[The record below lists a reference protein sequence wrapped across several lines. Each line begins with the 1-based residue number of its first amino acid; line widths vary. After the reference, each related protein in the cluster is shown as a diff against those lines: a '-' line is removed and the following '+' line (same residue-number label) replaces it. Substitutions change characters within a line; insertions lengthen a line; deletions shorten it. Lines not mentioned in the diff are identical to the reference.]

1 MVDSTSNAAGPGP
14 RVGVVGI
21 GHGVFG
27 RRSDASVQELAF
39 EAYRAALQDGG
50 LAPDAIDASVIG
62 AVPEYHKQRSVGG
75 VVQEYL
81 NLNPQPTWLT
91 EVACASGS
99 AAIRTA
105 WMAIRSGLHGVVAV
119 IGCQKMTELTT
130 AEILALMGRVGD
142 VQWESVF
149 GTTFPGYYA
158 MFAERHRHEFGTSE
172 EQLAL
177 VAVKNH
183 YYGARNDKALFRKEV
198 TVAKAL
204 ASEPVAS
211 PLRVYDC
218 CANAD
223 GAACLI
229 LAGEERIEELGARDR
244 AVWLDGLGC
253 ATASMSVLRRPHLTG
268 LPSAVDAAQQ
278 AYAMAGVTA
287 ADIDVADVHDCF
299 TIAEIMAYEDL
310 GFCAKGEG
318 GRFIEEK
325 QSYVGG
331 STPVNTDGGLKAK
344 GHPIGATGV
353 SMAYEI
359 VRQLRGECGDRQVPG
374 AAVGLTHNVGG
385 IGQYCF
391 VNVFRRG

>member
-1 MVDSTSNAAGPGP
+1 MA

-21 GHGVFG
+21 GHGIFG
-27 RRSDASVQELAF
+27 RRSDATVQELAF
-39 EAYRAALQDGG
+39 EAWRDAL
-50 LAPDAIDASVIG
+50 ADAKLEPAQIEASVIA
-62 AVPEYHKQRSVGG
+62 AVPEYHKQRSIAG

-81 NLNPQPTWLT
+81 NLNPKPTWLT

-99 AAIRTA
+99 AAVRTA
-105 WMAIRSGLHGVVAV
+105 WMAIASGLHEVVAV

-130 AEILALMGRVGD
+130 PEILALMGRVGD

-158 MFAERHRHEFGTSE
+158 MFAQRHMHEHGTTP

-183 YYGARNDKALFRKEV
+183 HYGALNPKALFRKEI
-198 TVAKAL
+198 TVEKAL
-204 ASEPVAS
+204 ASDPVSS
-211 PLRVYDC
+211 PMRVYDC

-229 LAGEERIEELGARDR
+229 LASERRAKAISDR
-244 AVWLDGLGC
+244 PVWLDGLGC
-253 ATASMSVLRRPHLTG
+253 ATASMSVLRRPDLTG
-268 LPSAVDAAQQ
+268 LPSATEAATQ
-278 AYAMAGVTA
+278 AHAMAGTKPGSVK
-287 ADIDVADVHDCF
+287 VAEVHDCF

-318 GRFIEEK
+318 GAFVADR

-331 STPVNTDGGLKAK
+331 ATPVNVDGGLKAK

-359 VRQLRGECGDRQVPG
+359 VSQLRGDAGERQVPG
-374 AAVGLTHNVGG
+374 ADVGLTHNVGG

-391 VNVFRRG
+391 VNVYRRD

>member
-1 MVDSTSNAAGPGP
+1 M
-14 RVGVVGI
+14 RVGVMGA

-27 RRSDASVQELAF
+27 RRSDATVQELAF
-39 EAYRAALQDGG
+39 EAFRAAIR
-50 LAPDAIDASVIG
+50 DAGIERDRIDASVIA
-62 AVPEYHKQRSVGG
+62 AVPEYHKQRSVAG

-81 NLNPQPTWLT
+81 DLNPKPAWLT

-105 WMAIRSGLHGVVAV
+105 YMAIRSGMHRVVAV
-119 IGCQKMTELTT
+119 IGCQKMTELST
-130 AEILALMGRVGD
+130 AEILALMGRVGE

-158 MFAERHRHEFGTSE
+158 MFANRHMHEFGTTR
-172 EQLAL
+172 EQLL
-177 VAVKNH
+177 QVAVKNH
-183 YYGARNDKALFRKEV
+183 HYGAKNPNALFRKEI
-198 TVAKAL
+198 TVEKAL

-211 PLRVYDC
+211 PFCVYDC

-229 LAGEERIEELGARDR
+229 LADEEIARSAGDR
-244 AVWLDGLGC
+244 VVWLDGLGC
-253 ATASMSVLRRPHLTG
+253 ATSSMSVLRRGDLVG
-268 LPSAVDAAQQ
+268 LPSAQEAARQ
-278 AYAMAGVTA
+278 AYEMAGVS
-287 ADIDVADVHDCF
+287 ADAIDVADVHDCF

-318 GRFIEEK
+318 GPFVEERR
-325 QSYVGG
+325 SYIGG
-331 STPVNTDGGLKAK
+331 DVAVNVDGGLKAK

-359 VRQLRGECGDRQVPG
+359 ITQLRGEAGERQVSD
-374 AAVGLTHNVGG
+374 ATVGLTHNVGG
-385 IGQYCF
+385 IGQYTF
-391 VNVFRRG
+391 VNVFRRD